1 MHPHFASIIDSLE
14 PTFRLLMQ
22 ARPVRYRSLPR
33 NMPES
38 GIYLFSEGEQHL
50 YVGRSRGIRRRLG
63 HHCTPGATHRRGPFA
78 FPLAREATGR
88 TTATYQ
94 TEGSRPEL
102 MKDAEFIGAF
112 DRAKARIREMDIR
125 FVAEPDPLRQAVLEI
140 YTAIALQTPYNDFD
154 TH

>member
-1 MHPHFASIIDSLE
+1 
-14 PTFRLLMQ
+14 
-22 ARPVRYRSLPR
+22 
-33 NMPES
+33 
-38 GIYLFSEGEQHL
+38 
-50 YVGRSRGIRRRLG
+50 
-63 HHCTPGATHRRGPFA
+63 
-78 FPLAREATGR
+78 
-88 TTATYQ
+88 
-94 TEGSRPEL
+94 